1 MGPVNDSVGA
11 ACQGR
16 TAKRS
21 LEPFL
26 RGESLS
32 HLGCCSPG
40 LTSREMSVPFQV
52 AVSSVKGAR
61 PSLSVVSVC
70 VVVPC
75 LP

>member
-1 MGPVNDSVGA
+1 MIVWVLH
-11 ACQGR
+11 
-16 TAKRS
+16 AKGELQKEVLS
-21 LEPFL
+21 LSSGG
-26 RGESLS
+26 GESLS

>member
-1 MGPVNDSVGA
+1 MIVWVLH
-11 ACQGR
+11 
-16 TAKRS
+16 AKGELQREVSS
-21 LEPFL
+21 LSSG
-26 RGESLS
+26 GESLS